1 MRTYRAA
8 LLVAF
13 LVASF
18 IAVERMQTQA
28 VVSPACAALTPDD
41 WFLWWWYGCDKD
53 STGGGGSGA
62 G

>member
-1 MRTYRAA
+1 MRKFRAA

-13 LVASF
+13 LVAGF
-18 IAVERMQTQA
+18 VAVERMQTQA

-41 WFLWWWYGCDKD
+41 WFLWWWYSCGEP